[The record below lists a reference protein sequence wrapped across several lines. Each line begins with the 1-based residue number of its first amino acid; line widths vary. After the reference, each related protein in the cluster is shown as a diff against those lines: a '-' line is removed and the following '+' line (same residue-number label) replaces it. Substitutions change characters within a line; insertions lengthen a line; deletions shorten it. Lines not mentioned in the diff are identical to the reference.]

1 MTQGISQSVRAGYIR
16 KSKTKTALGFLLLW
30 AVAVSA
36 QVGDNDGAFVK
47 FTRPQLDAA
56 IAQTKNEKTRLDGL
70 HELIR
75 MAGPRLYE
83 LSMVAGDPDPE
94 VFKLRGEAARAV
106 AACRDVA
113 TVGKALDSPIHSVR
127 LWAVLSFETRSE
139 YQDAWRPLVPKLV
152 KMLSEPDTGF
162 RQRAVD
168 KLWFY
173 PEGRR
178 AISERTPL
186 ETDPAV
192 LLRIARSGSSADFYR
207 SLVRLLTTSDANIRE
222 NALSFIYFNLWNKGT
237 APMWRLGFNEEVY
250 EQVRRLSNS
259 SLSQERESALKAL
272 GQLDLLKQE
281 ATRE

>member
-1 MTQGISQSVRAGYIR
+1 MFAY
-16 KSKTKTALGFLLLW
+16 
-30 AVAVSA
+30 
-36 QVGDNDGAFVK
+36 
-47 FTRPQLDAA
+47 
-56 IAQTKNEKTRLDGL
+56 
-70 HELIR
+70 
-75 MAGPRLYE
+75 GPCLASR
-83 LSMVAGDPDPE
+83 
-94 VFKLRGEAARAV
+94 RGPNIKYS
-106 AACRDVA
+106 
-113 TVGKALDSPIHSVR
+113 GG
-127 LWAVLSFETRSE
+127 
-139 YQDAWRPLVPKLV
+139 PLVPKLV

-178 AISERTPL
+178 AIAERTPL